1 MWAALG
7 RPGAF
12 PALRSL
18 TMGLSKA
25 TSDEEFE
32 CDYDDVETEYP
43 AAAERAAR
51 DAVRAGLVN
60 RSCSTAS

>member
-7 RPGAF
+7 QPGAF

-25 TSDEEFE
+25 ASDEEFG

-43 AAAERAAR
+43 AAEQAAR
-51 DAVRAGLVN
+51 DAVRARLVN